1 MCVCA
6 CVKTDGMYSSTYMKF
21 TATGNSSCPVDRG
34 VPELPRAV
42 LVVTVTSVPGVDDAM
57 ALQ

>member
-1 MCVCA
+1 MCV
-6 CVKTDGMYSSTYMKF
+6 CVKTDGVYSSTYMKF

-42 LVVTVTSVPGVDDAM
+42 FVVTVTSEPGVDDAM

>member
-1 MCVCA
+1 MVCIA
-6 CVKTDGMYSSTYMKF
+6 LHI
-21 TATGNSSCPVDRG
+21 GNSSCPVDRG

-57 ALQ
+57 TLQ